1 MENNNNEA
9 SIEEIEALLDKHL
22 TPINEQLQSIE
33 HRVSRIADGVK
44 NIDEA
49 LNRIETSI
57 IDKKSEN
64 DR

>member
-22 TPINEQLQSIE
+22 DPINEQLQIIE
-33 HRVSRIADGVK
+33 NRVSRIVDGVR
-44 NIDEA
+44 NIDES
-49 LNRIETSI
+49 LNRIETPI